1 VPPAVAA
8 ARAQHAIDRTLAVER
23 LLLEAH
29 LTAAEL
35 DMTRHDWAAAGRE
48 YRRAIDI
55 APRHSLA
62 RQQYALWLS
71 YQGRFDEALEAA
83 RLAESLDPLSPS
95 ARNSVAEVLRHA
107 RRFDEAVVQA
117 QRALELNPNFGRAHA
132 VLGHCYFAQGKMDAA
147 IEEHRRSGGSSG
159 NLGYA
164 YAVAGRIDAAR
175 AILDTLTKRYA
186 STRGGAGEI
195 AQVYI
200 GLHQFE
206 SAFERLQRAVDD
218 GSVWTLKV
226 AVVWDPLRSDRRFD
240 VLLRKAGYGN

>member
-147 IEEHRRSGGSSG
+147 IEEHRRSGGSAG

-164 YAVAGRIDAAR
+164 YAV
-175 AILDTLTKRYA
+175 
-186 STRGGAGEI
+186 GEI

-218 GSVWTLKV
+218 GSVWTLMV